1 MMITV
6 IYNRKTGPEKGA
18 ASWLRGALSRSCFS
32 VDSILITSGTSTGS

>member
-18 ASWLRGALSRSCFS
+18 ATKQKENPTK
-32 VDSILITSGTSTGS
+32 DKK